1 MSWIED
7 IISPKTRKWEEFYR
21 NRWQYDTVIR
31 STHGVNCT
39 GGCSWAIHVKDGVVV
54 WEMQQLDYPQFNKEV
69 PPYEPRGCQRG
80 ISYSWYLYSPIRV
93 KYPIIRGALIDL
105 FREEKEKANGDAV
118 QAWANLQADPQKRH
132 RYQRARGKGG
142 FRRVH
147 WDEITELIAASN
159 IHTVQKYGPDRLI
172 GFSPIPAMSMLSY
185 ASGARYLQLMGGVNL
200 SFYDWY
206 CDLPNAFPE
215 IWGEQTDVCESADW
229 YKSKYIISMGA
240 NLGMT
245 RTPDIHFFS
254 EARHNGTKTVVMSP
268 DFSMVAKHAD
278 QWLPVHAGSDGAF
291 WMAVTHVILKEY
303 HVDRQVPYFMDYV
316 KRFTDCPFL
325 IKLEKNGDSYLPGK
339 MMRVS
344 EVANFR
350 NVENDEWKFLNFDSK
365 SGSLVS
371 PMGTSGYRWQD
382 EKGKW
387 NLNFNDGE
395 TGKEYDPELTLIEN
409 KDDVLQ
415 VEFTEFGLDKKALR
429 GVPVKYIVDKDGNKV
444 PVTTIYDITMAQYG
458 VGRGLDGEFPT
469 SYDDK
474 DSAYTPAWQ
483 EIFTGLSR
491 KEVLKIAREWAST
504 AEKTEGAC
512 MVITGAG
519 INHWFH
525 NNLMYR
531 SSIMAQMLT
540 GCNGKNGGGMNHYVG
555 QEKLAPMDS
564 WSTIMSSKDWGT
576 APRLQQG
583 PIWHYINSSQWR
595 YDGNQKYYNSSPDNK
610 LANMHSAD
618 WAVMSVKNGWMPYYP
633 QYNKSN
639 YEIVKEAQAAGHT
652 SDEAMRNHIVNQLK
666 DGSLVHSVA
675 QPDEEINF
683 PRVWFIWRGNAIG
696 TSAKGHE
703 YFLDHYLG
711 THTNKI
717 ADEVAG
723 KVVQDIEFKKE
734 GARGKMDLVIDIN
747 FRMDTSALY
756 SDIVLPTASWYEKAD
771 INSTDM
777 HSFIHPLS
785 AAIPP
790 VWEAKT
796 DWQIFQGLAK
806 KVQEMAP
813 RYLPDVMKDVVNVPL
828 VHDSKDEISQ
838 TKLQDW
844 SKGEC
849 EAIPGETMHKI
860 VFKDRDYTKIYD
872 KFISLGKGVAENGL
886 GAHGNSY
893 MCEDIYDEMLQ
904 RRQHITKWSDGTE
917 YPSLKEDVEA
927 INAILKLSTL
937 TNGKLSKRCYENM
950 AEKIGVP
957 EIAKLGD
964 PYESI
969 QMEYMDL
976 QAQPIRY
983 NSSPLWS
990 GLMHE
995 GRTYA
1000 AYTYNVDMFVPWRTL
1015 TGRQHFYLDHDAY
1028 IAFGEHL
1035 PTYKPS
1041 PTPEAYGD
1049 LRVTVNDGKAKMLN
1063 CLTPHGKWHIHST
1076 YGDTLRMLTLS
1087 RGAEPCWISET
1098 DAAELGINDNDH
1110 VEVYNDHGTY
1120 VSRACVSSRIPKGVC
1135 IVYHAVE
1142 RTYNIP
1148 KSQERRGKKGEPRRG
1163 GMNNSFT
1170 RVHLKPN
1177 LMCGGY
1183 GQFTYHFNYWGPV
1196 GVNRDTHV
1204 LVRKM
1209 EKVEY

>member
-21 NRWQYDTVIR
+21 NRWQYDKVIR

-278 QWLPVHAGSDGAF
+278 QWLPLHAGSDGAF

-325 IKLEKNGDSYLPGK
+325 IKLEKNGDRYLPGK

-344 EVANFR
+344 EVANFS

-444 PVTTIYDITMAQYG
+444 PVTTIYDVTMAQYG

-491 KEVLKIAREWAST
+491 KEVLKIAREWAIT

-512 MVITGAG
+512 MVIVGAG

-595 YDGNQKYYNSSPDNK
+595 YDGNQKYYNSSHDNK

-723 KVVQDIEFKKE
+723 DVVQDIEFKKE

-893 MCEDIYDEMLQ
+893 KCEDVYNEMLQ

-937 TNGKLSKRCYENM
+937 TNGKLTKRCYENM

-976 QAQPIRY
+976 QAQPKRY

-1142 RTYNIP
+1142 RTYNVP